1 MQSDGDCKQE
11 SGGLMR
17 NHKDCNQKA
26 WIVLILG
33 GCLVG
38 LSLFLSLWKKKA
50 CSSKLSG
57 KEKKLCLGNKK
68 ASIFQNKKRG
78 NQSSEYRN
86 PFEGKKVIFVAN
98 PLEAENADGV
108 RGHLEAIG
116 DSDYIPN
123 FYTRV
128 IKRGGDTI
136 LSAFAL
142 ILLSPVFLFLSIA
155 IFLDDPGPI
164 FFIQKRLGKNK
175 RYFPLHKFRSMKM
188 CTPHDTPTHMLENPE
203 QYITRMGK
211 FLRAHSLDELPQIWD
226 IFVGNMSFIGPR
238 PGLWNQDLL
247 TAERDKYNANDIQ
260 PGLSGWAQINGR
272 DAIEIPDKAK
282 LDGEYVEK
290 IGFLMDLRC
299 FFGTIF
305 SVLRKDGVVEGGT
318 GALQNAPSQN
328 LMKSD
333 SSLKREFTKGKNS
346 QELNGSIGFG
356 GRVEEENKLKVLITG
371 AESYIGTSFEAYV
384 DKHYRE
390 YFLIDTLDMRDNTW
404 KNLDFS
410 KYDIV
415 FHVAGLAHADVGR
428 VTEEIKAKYY
438 AVNTDLAIETAKKAK
453 QDGVKQFIFMSSSII
468 YGDSAPFGKRKR
480 ITRNTQPSPANFYG
494 DSKWQADKAIREL
507 DTEDFFVVVLRP
519 PMIYGKGCKGNY
531 PVLAKLAK
539 TFPIFPDI
547 KNERSMLYIDNL
559 SAFLCQIMLRKERG
573 IFWPQN
579 AEYSNTSELV
589 RLIAYVHHHKLI
601 NSKIWNWGIYLLS
614 NISCKSNKV
623 VTKAFGS
630 LTYDKEMSKYD
641 FHYQLVSLR
650 ESIKRTELE

>member
-1 MQSDGDCKQE
+1 
-11 SGGLMR
+11 MR
-17 NHKDCNQKA
+17 NHKDSNQKA
-26 WIVLILG
+26 WIALILG
-33 GCLVG
+33 GCLAG
-38 LSLFLSLWKKKA
+38 LTLLLSLWKKKS
-50 CSSKLSG
+50 CSSELSG

-68 ASIFQNKKRG
+68 ASIFPNKKRG

-86 PFEGKKVIFVAN
+86 PFEGKKVIFVEN

-108 RGHLEAIG
+108 RGHLEAVG

-164 FFIQKRLGKNK
+164 FFTQKRLGKNK

-203 QYITRMGK
+203 QYITRVGK

-226 IFVGNMSFIGPR
+226 IFVGNMSIIGPR

-272 DAIEIPDKAK
+272 DSIEIPDKAK

-318 GALQNAPSQN
+318 GQ
-328 LMKSD
+328 
-333 SSLKREFTKGKNS
+333 LKQAGHVDKDKDMS
-346 QELNGSIGFG
+346 ELRSG
-356 GRVEEENKLKVLITG
+356 LKVKQDKQAIRILITG
-371 AESYIGTSFEAYV
+371 AHSYVGEQVEQYLEEYNQKLYPDYPASKRYV
-384 DKHYRE
+384 
-390 YFLIDTLDMRDNTW
+390 IDTVSLFGEEW
-404 KNLDFS
+404 KKKDFS
-410 KYDIV
+410 CYDVV
-415 FHVAGLAHADVGR
+415 FHVAGIAHGSVSEKTEQGKRQYFAVNRDLAYHVAQ
-428 VTEEIKAKYY
+428 KAK
-438 AVNTDLAIETAKKAK
+438 E
-453 QDGVKQFIFMSSSII
+453 DGVKQFIFMSTMAVYAGNREEVITEETI
-468 YGDSAPFGKRKR
+468 PMPVTAYGE
-480 ITRNTQPSPANFYG
+480 
-494 DSKWQADKAIREL
+494 SKLQAEWLISGLEDRDFSVAI
-507 DTEDFFVVVLRP
+507 LRP

-531 PVLAKLAK
+531 NALVKIAKIS
-539 TFPIFPDI
+539 PIFPKI
-547 KNERSMLYIDNL
+547 NNQRSMLYIGNL
-559 SAFLCQIMLRKERG
+559 CEFIRLLIEDTAGG
-573 IFWPQN
+573 IFFPQN
-579 AEYSNTSELV
+579 KEYVNTSDMVKEIGKAYQKKVHLMPGG
-589 RLIAYVHHHKLI
+589 RFLIGGMKYI
-601 NSKIWNWGIYLLS
+601 PGGIGK
-614 NISCKSNKV
+614 KSG
-623 VTKAFGS
+623 KAFGN
-630 LTYDKEMSKYD
+630 LVFDKAMSIYRN
-641 FHYQLVSLR
+641 HSGEEVNYQVASFESGIR
-650 ESIKRTELE
+650 ETENR

>member
-1 MQSDGDCKQE
+1 
-11 SGGLMR
+11 MR
-17 NHKDCNQKA
+17 NHKDSNQKA
-26 WIVLILG
+26 WIALILG

-38 LSLFLSLWKKKA
+38 LSLFLSLWKKKS
-50 CSSKLSG
+50 CSSELSG

-68 ASIFQNKKRG
+68 ASIFPNKKRG

-86 PFEGKKVIFVAN
+86 PFEGKKVIFVEN

-108 RGHLEAIG
+108 RGHLEAVG

-164 FFIQKRLGKNK
+164 FFTQKRLGKNK

-203 QYITRMGK
+203 QYITRVGK

-226 IFVGNMSFIGPR
+226 IFVGNMSIIGPR

-272 DAIEIPDKAK
+272 DSIEIPDKAK

-318 GALQNAPSQN
+318 GQ
-328 LMKSD
+328 
-333 SSLKREFTKGKNS
+333 LKQAGHVDKDKDMS
-346 QELNGSIGFG
+346 ELRSG
-356 GRVEEENKLKVLITG
+356 LKVKQDKQAIRILITG
-371 AESYIGTSFEAYV
+371 AHSYVGEQVEQYLEEYNQKLYPDYPASKRYV
-384 DKHYRE
+384 
-390 YFLIDTLDMRDNTW
+390 IDTVSLFGEEW
-404 KNLDFS
+404 KKKDFS
-410 KYDIV
+410 CYDVV
-415 FHVAGLAHADVGR
+415 FHVAGIAHGSVSEKTEQGKRQYFAVNRDLAYHVAQ
-428 VTEEIKAKYY
+428 KAK
-438 AVNTDLAIETAKKAK
+438 E
-453 QDGVKQFIFMSSSII
+453 DGVKQFIFMSTMAVYAGNREEVITEETI
-468 YGDSAPFGKRKR
+468 PMPVTAYGE
-480 ITRNTQPSPANFYG
+480 
-494 DSKWQADKAIREL
+494 SKLQAEWLISGLEDRDFSVAI
-507 DTEDFFVVVLRP
+507 LRP

-531 PVLAKLAK
+531 NALVKIAKIS
-539 TFPIFPDI
+539 PIFPKI
-547 KNERSMLYIDNL
+547 NNQRSMLYIGNL
-559 SAFLCQIMLRKERG
+559 CEFIRLLIEDTAGG
-573 IFWPQN
+573 IFFPQN
-579 AEYSNTSELV
+579 KEYVNTSDMVKEIGKAYQKKVHLMPGG
-589 RLIAYVHHHKLI
+589 RFLIGGMKYI
-601 NSKIWNWGIYLLS
+601 PGGIGK
-614 NISCKSNKV
+614 KSG
-623 VTKAFGS
+623 KAFGN
-630 LTYDKEMSKYD
+630 LVFDKAMSIYRN
-641 FHYQLVSLR
+641 HSGEEVNYQVASFESGIR
-650 ESIKRTELE
+650 ETENR

>member
-1 MQSDGDCKQE
+1 
-11 SGGLMR
+11 MR
-17 NHKDCNQKA
+17 NHKDSNQKA
-26 WIVLILG
+26 WIALILG
-33 GCLVG
+33 GCLAG
-38 LSLFLSLWKKKA
+38 LSLFLSLWKKKS
-50 CSSKLSG
+50 CSSELSG

-68 ASIFQNKKRG
+68 ASIFPNKKRG

-86 PFEGKKVIFVAN
+86 PFEGKKVIFVEN

-108 RGHLEAIG
+108 RGHLEAVG

-164 FFIQKRLGKNK
+164 FFTQKRLGKNK

-203 QYITRMGK
+203 QYITRVGK

-226 IFVGNMSFIGPR
+226 IFVGNMSIIGPR

-272 DAIEIPDKAK
+272 DSIEIPDKAK

-318 GALQNAPSQN
+318 GQ
-328 LMKSD
+328 
-333 SSLKREFTKGKNS
+333 LKQAGHVDKDKDMS
-346 QELNGSIGFG
+346 ELRSG
-356 GRVEEENKLKVLITG
+356 LKVKQDKQAIRILITG
-371 AESYIGTSFEAYV
+371 AHSYVGEQVEQYLEEYNQKLYSDYPASKRYV
-384 DKHYRE
+384 
-390 YFLIDTLDMRDNTW
+390 IDTVSLFGEEW
-404 KNLDFS
+404 KKKDFS
-410 KYDIV
+410 CYDVV
-415 FHVAGLAHADVGR
+415 FHVAGIAHGSVSEKTEQGKRQYFAVNRDLAYHVAQ
-428 VTEEIKAKYY
+428 KAK
-438 AVNTDLAIETAKKAK
+438 E
-453 QDGVKQFIFMSSSII
+453 DGVKQFIFMSTMAVYAGNREEVITEETI
-468 YGDSAPFGKRKR
+468 PMPVTAYGE
-480 ITRNTQPSPANFYG
+480 
-494 DSKWQADKAIREL
+494 SKLQAEWLISGLEDRDFSVAI
-507 DTEDFFVVVLRP
+507 LRP

-531 PVLAKLAK
+531 NALVKIAKIS
-539 TFPIFPDI
+539 PIFPKI
-547 KNERSMLYIDNL
+547 NNQRSMLYIGNL
-559 SAFLCQIMLRKERG
+559 CEFIRLLIEDTAGG
-573 IFWPQN
+573 IFFPQN
-579 AEYSNTSELV
+579 KEYVNTSDMVKEIGKAYQKKVHLMPGG
-589 RLIAYVHHHKLI
+589 RFLIGGMKYI
-601 NSKIWNWGIYLLS
+601 PGGIGK
-614 NISCKSNKV
+614 KSG
-623 VTKAFGS
+623 KAFGN
-630 LTYDKEMSKYD
+630 LVFDKAMSIYRN
-641 FHYQLVSLR
+641 HSGEEVNYQVASFESGIR
-650 ESIKRTELE
+650 ETENR

>member
-1 MQSDGDCKQE
+1 
-11 SGGLMR
+11 MR
-17 NHKDCNQKA
+17 NHKDSNQKA

-33 GCLVG
+33 GCLAG
-38 LSLFLSLWKKKA
+38 LSLFLSLWKKKS
-50 CSSKLSG
+50 CSSDFFG
-57 KEKKLCLGNKK
+57 KEKKLYLENTK

-86 PFEGKKVIFVAN
+86 PFEGKKVIFVEN
-98 PLEAENADGV
+98 PLEEENADGV
-108 RGHLEAIG
+108 RGHLEAVG
-116 DSDYIPN
+116 DSDYIPS

-136 LSAFAL
+136 LSALAL
-142 ILLSPVFLFLSIA
+142 VILSPVFLFLSVA

-164 FFIQKRLGKNK
+164 FFIQKRLGQNK

-226 IFVGNMSFIGPR
+226 IFVGNMSIIGPR

-272 DAIEIPDKAK
+272 DSIEIPDKAK

-346 QELNGSIGFG
+346 KELNDSIGFG

-428 VTEEIKAKYY
+428 VTEETKAKYY
-438 AVNTDLAIETAKKAK
+438 AVNTGLAIETAKKAK
-453 QDGVKQFIFMSSSII
+453 EEGVKQFIFMSSSII
-468 YGDSAPFGKRKR
+468 YGDSAPFGKRKI

-507 DTEDFFVVVLRP
+507 DTEDFYVVILRP

-539 TFPIFPDI
+539 TLPVFPDI

-589 RLIAYVHHHKLI
+589 KWIAEANNHRILISKFWNIGIKLAGKLPGKFQGLM
-601 NSKIWNWGIYLLS
+601 N
-614 NISCKSNKV
+614 
-623 VTKAFGS
+623 KAFGNM
-630 LTYDKEMSKYD
+630 TYDKEMSDYD
-641 FHYQLVSLR
+641 FDYQLFDIR
-650 ESIKRTELE
+650 TSIKKVEGDEFK

>member
-1 MQSDGDCKQE
+1 
-11 SGGLMR
+11 MR
-17 NHKDCNQKA
+17 NHKDSNQKA
-26 WIVLILG
+26 WIALILG
-33 GCLVG
+33 GCLAG
-38 LSLFLSLWKKKA
+38 LSLFLSLWKKKS
-50 CSSKLSG
+50 CSSELSG

-68 ASIFQNKKRG
+68 ASIFPNKKRG

-86 PFEGKKVIFVAN
+86 PFEGKKVIFVEN

-108 RGHLEAIG
+108 RGHLEAVG

-164 FFIQKRLGKNK
+164 FFTQKRLGKNK

-203 QYITRMGK
+203 QYITRVGK

-226 IFVGNMSFIGPR
+226 IFVGNMSIIGPR

-272 DAIEIPDKAK
+272 DSIEIPDKAK

-318 GALQNAPSQN
+318 GQ
-328 LMKSD
+328 
-333 SSLKREFTKGKNS
+333 LKQAGHVDKDKDMS
-346 QELNGSIGFG
+346 ELRSG
-356 GRVEEENKLKVLITG
+356 LKVKQDKQAIRILITG
-371 AESYIGTSFEAYV
+371 AHSYVGEQVEQYLEEYNQKLYPDYPASKRYV
-384 DKHYRE
+384 
-390 YFLIDTLDMRDNTW
+390 IDTVSLFGEEW
-404 KNLDFS
+404 KKKDFS
-410 KYDIV
+410 CYDVV
-415 FHVAGLAHADVGR
+415 FHVAGIAHGSVSEKTEQGKRQYFAVNRDLAYHVAQ
-428 VTEEIKAKYY
+428 KAK
-438 AVNTDLAIETAKKAK
+438 E
-453 QDGVKQFIFMSSSII
+453 DGVKQFIFMSTMAVYAGNREEVITEETI
-468 YGDSAPFGKRKR
+468 PMPVTAYGE
-480 ITRNTQPSPANFYG
+480 
-494 DSKWQADKAIREL
+494 SKLQAEWLISGLEDRDFSVAI
-507 DTEDFFVVVLRP
+507 LRP

-531 PVLAKLAK
+531 NALVKIAKIS
-539 TFPIFPDI
+539 PIFPKI
-547 KNERSMLYIDNL
+547 NNQRSMLYIGNL
-559 SAFLCQIMLRKERG
+559 CEFIRLLIEDTAGG
-573 IFWPQN
+573 IFFPQN
-579 AEYSNTSELV
+579 KEYVNTSDMVKEIGKAYQKKVHLMPGG
-589 RLIAYVHHHKLI
+589 RFLIGGMKYI
-601 NSKIWNWGIYLLS
+601 PGGIGK
-614 NISCKSNKV
+614 KSG
-623 VTKAFGS
+623 KAFGN
-630 LTYDKEMSKYD
+630 LVFDKAMSIYRN
-641 FHYQLVSLR
+641 HSGEEVNYQVASFESGIR
-650 ESIKRTELE
+650 ETENR

>member
-1 MQSDGDCKQE
+1 
-11 SGGLMR
+11 MR
-17 NHKDCNQKA
+17 NHKDSNQKA

-33 GCLVG
+33 GCLAG
-38 LSLFLSLWKKKA
+38 LSLFLSLWKKKS
-50 CSSKLSG
+50 CSSDFFG
-57 KEKKLCLGNKK
+57 KEKKLYLENTK

-86 PFEGKKVIFVAN
+86 PFEGKKVIFVEN
-98 PLEAENADGV
+98 PMEEENADGV
-108 RGHLEAIG
+108 RGHLEAVG
-116 DSDYIPN
+116 DSDYIPS

-136 LSAFAL
+136 LSALAL
-142 ILLSPVFLFLSIA
+142 VILSPVFLFLSVA

-226 IFVGNMSFIGPR
+226 IFVGNMSLIGPR

-272 DAIEIPDKAK
+272 DSIEIPDKAK

-346 QELNGSIGFG
+346 KELNGSIGFG
-356 GRVEEENKLKVLITG
+356 ERAEVENKLKVLITG
-371 AESYIGTSFEAYV
+371 AESYIGTSFETYV

-390 YFLIDTLDMRDNTW
+390 SFLIDTLDMRDNTW

-428 VTEEIKAKYY
+428 VTEETKAKYY

-453 QDGVKQFIFMSSSII
+453 EDGVKQFIFMSSSII
-468 YGDSAPFGKRKR
+468 YGDSAPLGKRKR

-539 TFPIFPDI
+539 TLPVFPDI

-589 RLIAYVHHHKLI
+589 KWIAEANNHRILISKFWNIGIKLAGKLPGKFQGLM
-601 NSKIWNWGIYLLS
+601 N
-614 NISCKSNKV
+614 
-623 VTKAFGS
+623 KAFGNM
-630 LTYDKEMSKYD
+630 TYDKEMSDYD
-641 FHYQLVSLR
+641 FDYQLVDVR
-650 ESIKRTELE
+650 TSIKKVEGDEFK

>member
-1 MQSDGDCKQE
+1 
-11 SGGLMR
+11 MR
-17 NHKDCNQKA
+17 NQKDSNQKA
-26 WIVLILG
+26 WIALILG
-33 GCLVG
+33 GCLAG
-38 LSLFLSLWKKKA
+38 LSLLLSLWKKKS
-50 CSSKLSG
+50 CSSELSG

-68 ASIFQNKKRG
+68 ASIFQNKKGG

-86 PFEGKKVIFVAN
+86 PFEGKKVIFVEN
-98 PLEAENADGV
+98 PFEAENADGV
-108 RGHLEAIG
+108 RGHLEAVG

-164 FFIQKRLGKNK
+164 FFTQKRLGKNK

-203 QYITRMGK
+203 QYITRVGK
-211 FLRAHSLDELPQIWD
+211 FIRAHSLDELPQIWD
-226 IFVGNMSFIGPR
+226 IFVGNMSIIGPR

-272 DAIEIPDKAK
+272 DSIEIPDKAK

-318 GALQNAPSQN
+318 GVLQNSASQDLN
-328 LMKSD
+328 KL
-333 SSLKREFTKGKNS
+333 SSFAKREYTKGKNS
-346 QELNGSIGFG
+346 KDLIGSIGFG
-356 GRVEEENKLKVLITG
+356 ERVEVENKLKVLITG
-371 AESYIGTSFEAYV
+371 AESYVGTSFEAYV
-384 DKHYRE
+384 AKHYRE
-390 YFLIDTLDMRDNTW
+390 HFLIDTLDMRDSSW
-404 KNLDFS
+404 KNVNFS
-410 KYDIV
+410 KYDTI

-428 VTEEIKAKYY
+428 VTEETKAKYY

-453 QDGVKQFIFMSSSII
+453 EDGVKQFIFMSSSII
-468 YGDSAPFGKRKR
+468 YGDSVPFGKRKR
-480 ITRNTQPSPANFYG
+480 ITRNTQASPANFYG

-507 DTEDFFVVVLRP
+507 DTENFFVVVLRP
-519 PMIYGKGCKGNY
+519 PMIYGKGSKGNY
-531 PVLAKLAK
+531 PVLSKLAK
-539 TFPIFPDI
+539 TLPIFPDI
-547 KNERSMLYIDNL
+547 RNERSMLYIDNL
-559 SAFLCQIMLRKERG
+559 SEFLCQIMIRKERG

-579 AEYSNTSELV
+579 AEYSNTCELV
-589 RLIAYVHHHKLI
+589 RMIAYFHHHKLI

-614 NISCKSNKV
+614 NISCQSNKV

-630 LTYDKEMSKYD
+630 LIYDKEMSKYD

>member
-1 MQSDGDCKQE
+1 
-11 SGGLMR
+11 MR
-17 NHKDCNQKA
+17 NHKDSNQKA
-26 WIVLILG
+26 WIALILG
-33 GCLVG
+33 GCLAG
-38 LSLFLSLWKKKA
+38 LSLFLSLWKKKS
-50 CSSKLSG
+50 CSSELSG

-68 ASIFQNKKRG
+68 ASIFPNKKRG

-86 PFEGKKVIFVAN
+86 PFEGKKVIFVEN

-108 RGHLEAIG
+108 RGHLEAVG

-164 FFIQKRLGKNK
+164 FFTQKRLGKNK

-203 QYITRMGK
+203 QYITRVGI

-226 IFVGNMSFIGPR
+226 IFVGNMSIIGPR

-272 DAIEIPDKAK
+272 DSIEIPDKAK

-318 GALQNAPSQN
+318 GQ
-328 LMKSD
+328 
-333 SSLKREFTKGKNS
+333 LKQAGHVDKDKDMS
-346 QELNGSIGFG
+346 ELRSG
-356 GRVEEENKLKVLITG
+356 LKVKQDKQAIRILITG
-371 AESYIGTSFEAYV
+371 AHSYVGEQVEQYLEEYNQKLYPDYPASKRYV
-384 DKHYRE
+384 
-390 YFLIDTLDMRDNTW
+390 IDTVSLFGEEW
-404 KNLDFS
+404 KKKDFS
-410 KYDIV
+410 CYDVV
-415 FHVAGLAHADVGR
+415 FHVAGIAHGSVSEKTEQGKRQYFAVNRDLAYHVAQ
-428 VTEEIKAKYY
+428 KAK
-438 AVNTDLAIETAKKAK
+438 E
-453 QDGVKQFIFMSSSII
+453 DGVKQFIFMSTMAVYAGNREEVITEETI
-468 YGDSAPFGKRKR
+468 PMPVTAYGE
-480 ITRNTQPSPANFYG
+480 
-494 DSKWQADKAIREL
+494 SKLQAEWLISGLEDRDFSVAI
-507 DTEDFFVVVLRP
+507 LRP

-531 PVLAKLAK
+531 NALVKIAKIS
-539 TFPIFPDI
+539 PIFPKI
-547 KNERSMLYIDNL
+547 NNQRSMLYIGNL
-559 SAFLCQIMLRKERG
+559 CEFIRLLIEDTAGG
-573 IFWPQN
+573 IFFPQN
-579 AEYSNTSELV
+579 KEYVNTSDMVKEIGKAYQKKVHLMPGG
-589 RLIAYVHHHKLI
+589 RFLIGGMKYI
-601 NSKIWNWGIYLLS
+601 PGGIGK
-614 NISCKSNKV
+614 KSG
-623 VTKAFGS
+623 KAFGN
-630 LTYDKEMSKYD
+630 LVFDKAMSIYRN
-641 FHYQLVSLR
+641 HSGEEVNYQVASFESGIR
-650 ESIKRTELE
+650 ETENR

>member
-1 MQSDGDCKQE
+1 
-11 SGGLMR
+11 MR
-17 NHKDCNQKA
+17 NHKDSNQKA

-33 GCLVG
+33 GCLAG
-38 LSLFLSLWKKKA
+38 LSLFLSLWKKKS
-50 CSSKLSG
+50 CSSELSG

-98 PLEAENADGV
+98 PMEAENADGV

-116 DSDYIPN
+116 DSDYVPS

-142 ILLSPVFLFLSIA
+142 VLLSPIFLFLSIA
-155 IFLDDPGPI
+155 IFLDDPGPV
-164 FFIQKRLGKNK
+164 FFTQKRLGKNK

-226 IFVGNMSFIGPR
+226 IFVGNMSIIGPR

-272 DAIEIPDKAK
+272 DSIEIPDKAK

-318 GALQNAPSQN
+318 GQLKQADQKPMRESTFISNTV
-328 LMKSD
+328 
-333 SSLKREFTKGKNS
+333 SSNS
-346 QELNGSIGFG
+346 KKI
-356 GRVEEENKLKVLITG
+356 LITG
-371 AESYIGTSFEAYV
+371 AGSYIGDSV
-384 DKHYRE
+384 RE
-390 YFLIDTLDMRDNTW
+390 YLLSSDSSYQVDILDV
-404 KNLDFS
+404 KNVLPTVENFQG
-410 KYDIV
+410 YDV
-415 FHVAGLAHADVGR
+415 VLNVAGIAH
-428 VTEEIKAKYY
+428 IKETSSNKALYY
-438 AVNTDLAIETAKKAK
+438 KVNRDLAIEIAKLALEAK
-453 QDGVKQFIFMSSSII
+453 VGQLILLSSMSV
-468 YGDSAPFGKRKR
+468 YGKEQGH
-480 ITRNTQPSPANFYG
+480 ITRQTKPNPTNSYG
-494 DSKWQADKAIREL
+494 DSKLQADLKIEKIVSDRMKLAI
-507 DTEDFFVVVLRP
+507 LRP
-519 PMIYGKGCKGNY
+519 PMVYGKGCKGNY
-531 PVLAKLAK
+531 QTLRSFAL
-539 TFPIFPDI
+539 TSPIFANYKNRRSMVYIGNLCEFVKEVIDKEKEGIFFPQNKEYVNTTTMIRTIATSHNKKIVTFSFLNPIIRITPLNVFKKVFGNLTYEKVDLVEKYNFQESI
-547 KNERSMLYIDNL
+547 IKTECSQGDNKNES
-559 SAFLCQIMLRKERG
+559 
-573 IFWPQN
+573 
-579 AEYSNTSELV
+579 
-589 RLIAYVHHHKLI
+589 
-601 NSKIWNWGIYLLS
+601 
-614 NISCKSNKV
+614 
-623 VTKAFGS
+623 
-630 LTYDKEMSKYD
+630 
-641 FHYQLVSLR
+641 
-650 ESIKRTELE
+650 

>member
-1 MQSDGDCKQE
+1 
-11 SGGLMR
+11 MR
-17 NHKDCNQKA
+17 NHKDSNQKA
-26 WIVLILG
+26 WIALILG
-33 GCLVG
+33 GCLAG
-38 LSLFLSLWKKKA
+38 FTLLLSLWKKKS
-50 CSSKLSG
+50 CSSELSG
-57 KEKKLCLGNKK
+57 KEKKLCLENKK

-86 PFEGKKVIFVAN
+86 PFEGKKVIFVEN
-98 PLEAENADGV
+98 PFEEENADGV
-108 RGHLEAIG
+108 RGHLEAVG

-123 FYTRV
+123 FYTRA

-142 ILLSPVFLFLSIA
+142 ILLSPIFLFLSIA

-164 FFIQKRLGKNK
+164 FFTQKRLGKNK

-226 IFVGNMSFIGPR
+226 IFVGNMSIIGPR

-272 DAIEIPDKAK
+272 DSIEIPDKAK

-318 GALQNAPSQN
+318 GSLQNSTSQEVMR
-328 LMKSD
+328 L
-333 SSLKREFTKGKNS
+333 SSFAKREHTKGKKS
-346 QELNGSIGFG
+346 KDVIGSIGLG
-356 GRVEEENKLKVLITG
+356 ERVEVKNKLKVLITG

-428 VTEEIKAKYY
+428 VTEETKAKYY
-438 AVNTDLAIETAKKAK
+438 AVNKDLAIEAAKKAK
-453 QDGVKQFIFMSSSII
+453 EDGVKQFIFMSSSII

-480 ITRNTQPSPANFYG
+480 ITRNTQPSPENFYG

-507 DTEDFFVVVLRP
+507 DTEDFFVAVLRP
-519 PMIYGKGCKGNY
+519 PMIYGKGSKGNY

-539 TFPIFPDI
+539 TLPIFPDI

-559 SAFLCQIMLRKERG
+559 SELLCQIMIRKKRG

-589 RLIAYVHHHKLI
+589 KWIAEANNHRILVSKFWNTGIKLA
-601 NSKIWNWGIYLLS
+601 SKLPGRFKGVAN
-614 NISCKSNKV
+614 
-623 VTKAFGS
+623 KAFGNMA
-630 LTYDKEMSKYD
+630 YDKELSSYD
-641 FHYQLVSLR
+641 FEYQLTTLK
-650 ESIKRTELE
+650 ESIKRTEG

>member
-1 MQSDGDCKQE
+1 
-11 SGGLMR
+11 MR
-17 NHKDCNQKA
+17 NHKDSNQKA
-26 WIVLILG
+26 WIALILG
-33 GCLVG
+33 GCLAG
-38 LSLFLSLWKKKA
+38 LSLFLSIWKKKS
-50 CSSKLSG
+50 CSSELSG
-57 KEKKLCLGNKK
+57 KEKKLCLENKK

-86 PFEGKKVIFVAN
+86 PFEGKKVIFVEN
-98 PLEAENADGV
+98 PFEAENADGV
-108 RGHLEAIG
+108 RGHLEAVG

-142 ILLSPVFLFLSIA
+142 ILLSPVFLCLSIA
-155 IFLDDPGPI
+155 IFLDDPGPV
-164 FFIQKRLGKNK
+164 FFTQKRLGKNK

-226 IFVGNMSFIGPR
+226 IFVGNMSIIGPR

-272 DAIEIPDKAK
+272 DSIEIPDKAK

-318 GALQNAPSQN
+318 GSLQNSTSQEVMR
-328 LMKSD
+328 L
-333 SSLKREFTKGKNS
+333 SSFAKREHTKGKKS
-346 QELNGSIGFG
+346 KDVIGSIGLG
-356 GRVEEENKLKVLITG
+356 ERVEVKNKLKVLITG

-428 VTEEIKAKYY
+428 VTEETKAKYY
-438 AVNTDLAIETAKKAK
+438 AVNKDLAIEAAKKAK
-453 QDGVKQFIFMSSSII
+453 EDGVKQFIFMSSSII

-480 ITRNTQPSPANFYG
+480 ITRNTQPSPENFYG

-507 DTEDFFVVVLRP
+507 DTEDFFVAVLRP

-539 TFPIFPDI
+539 TLPIFPDI

-559 SAFLCQIMLRKERG
+559 SEFLCQIMIRKERG

-579 AEYSNTSELV
+579 AEYSNTCELV
-589 RLIAYVHHHKLI
+589 KWIAEENNHRILISKFWNTGIKLAGKLPGRFKGLT
-601 NSKIWNWGIYLLS
+601 N
-614 NISCKSNKV
+614 
-623 VTKAFGS
+623 KAFGN
-630 LTYDKEMSKYD
+630 LTYDKEMSNYD
-641 FHYQLVSLR
+641 FDYQLLDVR
-650 ESIKRTELE
+650 TSIKKVEENEFK

>member
-1 MQSDGDCKQE
+1 
-11 SGGLMR
+11 MR

>member
-1 MQSDGDCKQE
+1 
-11 SGGLMR
+11 MR
-17 NHKDCNQKA
+17 NHKDSNQKA
-26 WIVLILG
+26 WIALILG
-33 GCLVG
+33 GCLAG
-38 LSLFLSLWKKKA
+38 LSLFLSLWKKKS
-50 CSSKLSG
+50 CSSELSG

-68 ASIFQNKKRG
+68 ASIFPNKKRG

-86 PFEGKKVIFVAN
+86 PFEGKKVIFVEN

-108 RGHLEAIG
+108 RGHLEAVG

-164 FFIQKRLGKNK
+164 FFTQKRLGKNK

-203 QYITRMGK
+203 QYITRVGK

-226 IFVGNMSFIGPR
+226 IFVGNMSIIGPR

-272 DAIEIPDKAK
+272 DSIEIPDKAK

-318 GALQNAPSQN
+318 GQ
-328 LMKSD
+328 
-333 SSLKREFTKGKNS
+333 LKQAGHVDKDKDMS
-346 QELNGSIGFG
+346 ELRSG
-356 GRVEEENKLKVLITG
+356 LKVKQDKQAIRILITG
-371 AESYIGTSFEAYV
+371 AHSYVGEQVEQYLEEYNQKLYPDYPASKRYV
-384 DKHYRE
+384 
-390 YFLIDTLDMRDNTW
+390 IDTVSLFGEEW
-404 KNLDFS
+404 KKKDFS
-410 KYDIV
+410 CYDVV
-415 FHVAGLAHADVGR
+415 FHVAGIAHGSVSEKTEQGKRQYFAVNRDLAYHVAQ
-428 VTEEIKAKYY
+428 KAK
-438 AVNTDLAIETAKKAK
+438 E
-453 QDGVKQFIFMSSSII
+453 DGVKQFIYMSTMAVYAGNREEVITEETI
-468 YGDSAPFGKRKR
+468 PMPVTAYGE
-480 ITRNTQPSPANFYG
+480 
-494 DSKWQADKAIREL
+494 SKLQAEWLISGLEDRDFSVAI
-507 DTEDFFVVVLRP
+507 LRP

-531 PVLAKLAK
+531 NALVKIAKIS
-539 TFPIFPDI
+539 PIFPKI
-547 KNERSMLYIDNL
+547 NNQRSMLYIGNL
-559 SAFLCQIMLRKERG
+559 CEFIRLLIEDTAGG
-573 IFWPQN
+573 IFFPQN
-579 AEYSNTSELV
+579 KEYVNTSDMVKEIGKAYQKKVHLMPGG
-589 RLIAYVHHHKLI
+589 RFLIGGMKYI
-601 NSKIWNWGIYLLS
+601 PGGIGK
-614 NISCKSNKV
+614 KSG
-623 VTKAFGS
+623 KAFGN
-630 LTYDKEMSKYD
+630 LVFDKAMSIYRN
-641 FHYQLVSLR
+641 HSGEEVNYQVASFESGIR
-650 ESIKRTELE
+650 ETENR

>member
-1 MQSDGDCKQE
+1 
-11 SGGLMR
+11 MR
-17 NHKDCNQKA
+17 NHKDSNQKA
-26 WIVLILG
+26 WIALILG
-33 GCLVG
+33 GCLAG
-38 LSLFLSLWKKKA
+38 LTLLLSLWKKKS
-50 CSSKLSG
+50 CSSALSS
-57 KEKKLCLGNKK
+57 ENKK
-68 ASIFQNKKRG
+68 PCRQNKNTSIFRHKKRE

-86 PFEGKKVIFVAN
+86 PFEGKKVIFVEN
-98 PLEAENADGV
+98 PFEAENADGV
-108 RGHLEAIG
+108 RGHLEAVG

-155 IFLDDPGPI
+155 IYLDDPGSI
-164 FFIQKRLGKNK
+164 FFTQKRLGKNK

-226 IFVGNMSFIGPR
+226 IFVGNMSIIGPR

-272 DAIEIPDKAK
+272 DSIEIPDKAK

-318 GALQNAPSQN
+318 GALQNSASQEVMR
-328 LMKSD
+328 L
-333 SSLKREFTKGKNS
+333 SSFAKREHTKGKKS
-346 QELNGSIGFG
+346 KDLIGSIGFG
-356 GRVEEENKLKVLITG
+356 ERVEVENKLKVLITG

-384 DKHYRE
+384 DKYYRE
-390 YFLIDTLDMRDNTW
+390 SFLIDTLDMRDNTW

-428 VTEEIKAKYY
+428 VTEETKAKYY
-438 AVNTDLAIETAKKAK
+438 AVNKDLAIETAKKAK
-453 QDGVKQFIFMSSSII
+453 EDGVKQFIFMSSSII

-494 DSKWQADKAIREL
+494 DSKWQADKAIGEL

-539 TFPIFPDI
+539 TLPIFPDI

-559 SAFLCQIMLRKERG
+559 SEFLCQIMIRKERG

-630 LTYDKEMSKYD
+630 LIYDKEMSKYD

>member
-1 MQSDGDCKQE
+1 
-11 SGGLMR
+11 MR
-17 NHKDCNQKA
+17 NHKDSNQKA
-26 WIVLILG
+26 WIALILG
-33 GCLVG
+33 GCLAG
-38 LSLFLSLWKKKA
+38 LSLFLSLWKKKS
-50 CSSKLSG
+50 CSSELSG

-68 ASIFQNKKRG
+68 ASIFPNKKRG

-86 PFEGKKVIFVAN
+86 PFEGKKVIFVEN

-108 RGHLEAIG
+108 RGHLEAVG

-164 FFIQKRLGKNK
+164 FFTQKRLGKNK

-203 QYITRMGK
+203 QYITRVGK

-226 IFVGNMSFIGPR
+226 IFVGNMSIIGPR

-272 DAIEIPDKAK
+272 DSIEIPDKAK

-318 GALQNAPSQN
+318 GQ
-328 LMKSD
+328 
-333 SSLKREFTKGKNS
+333 LKQAGHVDKDKDMS
-346 QELNGSIGFG
+346 ELRSG
-356 GRVEEENKLKVLITG
+356 LKVKQDKQAIRILITG
-371 AESYIGTSFEAYV
+371 AHSYVGEQVEQYLEEYNQKLYPDYPASKRYV
-384 DKHYRE
+384 
-390 YFLIDTLDMRDNTW
+390 IDTVSLFGEEW
-404 KNLDFS
+404 KKKDFS
-410 KYDIV
+410 CYDVV
-415 FHVAGLAHADVGR
+415 FHVAGIAHGSVSEKTEQGKRQYFAVNRDLAYHVAQ
-428 VTEEIKAKYY
+428 KAK
-438 AVNTDLAIETAKKAK
+438 E
-453 QDGVKQFIFMSSSII
+453 DGVKQFIFMSTMAVYAGNREEVITEETI
-468 YGDSAPFGKRKR
+468 PMPVTAYGE
-480 ITRNTQPSPANFYG
+480 
-494 DSKWQADKAIREL
+494 SKLQAEWLISGLEDRDFSVAI
-507 DTEDFFVVVLRP
+507 LRP

-531 PVLAKLAK
+531 NALVKIAKIS
-539 TFPIFPDI
+539 PIFPKI
-547 KNERSMLYIDNL
+547 NNQRSMLYIGNL
-559 SAFLCQIMLRKERG
+559 CEFIRLLIEDTAGG
-573 IFWPQN
+573 IFFPQN
-579 AEYSNTSELV
+579 KEYVNTSDMVKEIGKAYQKKVHLMPGG
-589 RLIAYVHHHKLI
+589 RFLIGGMKYI
-601 NSKIWNWGIYLLS
+601 PGGIGK
-614 NISCKSNKV
+614 KSG
-623 VTKAFGS
+623 KAFGN
-630 LTYDKEMSKYD
+630 LVFDKAMSIYRD
-641 FHYQLVSLR
+641 HSGEEVNYQVASFESGIR
-650 ESIKRTELE
+650 ETENR

>member
-1 MQSDGDCKQE
+1 
-11 SGGLMR
+11 MR
-17 NHKDCNQKA
+17 NHKDSNQKA
-26 WIVLILG
+26 WIALILG
-33 GCLVG
+33 GCLAG
-38 LSLFLSLWKKKA
+38 LSLFLSIWKKKS
-50 CSSKLSG
+50 CSSELSG
-57 KEKKLCLGNKK
+57 KEKKLCLENKK

-86 PFEGKKVIFVAN
+86 PFEGKKVIFVEN

-108 RGHLEAIG
+108 RGHLEAVG

-164 FFIQKRLGKNK
+164 FFTQKRLGKNK

-203 QYITRMGK
+203 QYITRVGK

-226 IFVGNMSFIGPR
+226 IFVGNMSIIGPR

-272 DAIEIPDKAK
+272 DSIEIPDKAK

-318 GALQNAPSQN
+318 GQ
-328 LMKSD
+328 
-333 SSLKREFTKGKNS
+333 LKQLGHVDKNKDMS
-346 QELNGSIGFG
+346 ELRSG
-356 GRVEEENKLKVLITG
+356 LKVKQDEQAIRILITG
-371 AESYIGTSFEAYV
+371 AHSYVGEQVEQYLEEYNQKLYSDYPASKRYV
-384 DKHYRE
+384 
-390 YFLIDTLDMRDNTW
+390 IDTVSLFGEEW
-404 KNLDFS
+404 KKKDFS
-410 KYDIV
+410 CYDVV
-415 FHVAGLAHADVGR
+415 FHVAGIAHGVVSEKTEQGKRQYFAVNRDLAYHVAQ
-428 VTEEIKAKYY
+428 KAK
-438 AVNTDLAIETAKKAK
+438 E
-453 QDGVKQFIFMSSSII
+453 DGVKQFIFMSTMAVYAGNREEVITEETI
-468 YGDSAPFGKRKR
+468 PMPVTAYGE
-480 ITRNTQPSPANFYG
+480 
-494 DSKWQADKAIREL
+494 SKLQAEWLISELEDRDFSVAI
-507 DTEDFFVVVLRP
+507 LRP

-531 PVLAKLAK
+531 NALVKIAKIS
-539 TFPIFPDI
+539 PIFPKI
-547 KNERSMLYIDNL
+547 NNQRSMLYIGNL
-559 SAFLCQIMLRKERG
+559 CEFIRLLIEDTAEG
-573 IFWPQN
+573 IFFPQN
-579 AEYSNTSELV
+579 KEYVNTSDMVKEIGKAYQKNVHLMPGG
-589 RLIAYVHHHKLI
+589 RFLIGGMKYI
-601 NSKIWNWGIYLLS
+601 PGGIGK
-614 NISCKSNKV
+614 KSD
-623 VTKAFGS
+623 KAFGN
-630 LTYDKEMSKYD
+630 LVFDKAMSIYRN
-641 FHYQLVSLR
+641 HSGEEVNYQVASFESGIR
-650 ESIKRTELE
+650 ETENR